1 MAATESNQEI
11 EERAGE
17 FVLGVLAGQERAD
30 AMFRLR
36 TDPEFKRAVEAWE
49 RRLSPLATS
58 VEPID
63 PPAGLEDRLMRRIA
77 GRQER
82 TEGGDVF
89 ELQRR
94 LRLWQSASLAA
105 AAAIALLLIPLFSL
119 LPRDTAVAPTAS
131 RYVAVLQPEGQ
142 GPAFIATIDLE
153 RGIVSA
159 QRVGA
164 AVESGKS
171 FELWAVGAG
180 RETPQSLGLVDDNL
194 RIPVE
199 KLGKASSQELQ
210 DTIFAISIEPKGGS
224 PTGTVTGPI
233 IYTGRLIPA
242 E

>member
-1 MAATESNQEI
+1 MAAAESNQEI
-11 EERAGE
+11 EELAGE
-17 FVLGVLAGQERAD
+17 FVLGTLAGQERAD
-30 AMFRLR
+30 AVFRLR

-49 RRLSPLATS
+49 RRLSPLAAR

-63 PPAGLEDRLMRRIA
+63 PPAGLEDRLIWLITGRR
-77 GRQER
+77 ER
-82 TEGGDVF
+82 TDGGEVF

-119 LPRDTAVAPTAS
+119 LPRDAAIAPTAN

-142 GPAFIATIDLE
+142 GPAFIATIDLA
-153 RGIVSA
+153 RGIVAA

-164 AVESGKS
+164 VSESGKS

-180 RETPQSLGLVDDNL
+180 REKPQSLGVVDGSL
-194 RIPVE
+194 KFPVE
-199 KLGKASSQELQ
+199 KLGRTSSEALQ
-210 DTIFAISIEPKGGS
+210 DTILAISIEPKGGS
-224 PTGTVTGPI
+224 PTGVVTGPI
-233 IYTGRLIPA
+233 VYTGRLIPA